1 MKKFLELL
9 LMTKSMTGYA
19 RSETQVQGVT
29 LTWEL
34 RTVNHRFLDVSFR
47 LPEEFRV
54 LESKFRETIGG
65 ELSRGKIDCTLRVRS
80 EKAVA
85 PDLVLNQD
93 LADKVIA
100 VVSRLAESV
109 PNAGAIAPMHVM
121 RWPGVVSEAE
131 RDWTPI
137 HTAAQSLLSSTL
149 ADLGEGRARE
159 GQRLETMLVQRCDE
173 IIKIVGLVQTRLPI
187 VREQIKTKMQN
198 RVQQLLAEPDT
209 DRIEQELVM
218 IAQKMDVA
226 EELDRLGS
234 HVTEVQDVLKRDEP
248 IGRRLDF
255 LMQEFNREANTLA
268 SKSQDAECTQLAVEL
283 KVLIEQMRE
292 QVQNIE

>member
-1 MKKFLELL
+1 
-9 LMTKSMTGYA
+9 MTKSMTGYA
-19 RSETQVQGVT
+19 RCETTTEGVS

-47 LPEEFRV
+47 LPEEFRL
-54 LESKFRETIGG
+54 LETKFRERIGAC
-65 ELSRGKIDCTLRVRS
+65 LSRGKIDCGLRVRS
-80 EKAVA
+80 DRVVA

-100 VVSRLAESV
+100 VT
-109 PNAGAIAPMHVM
+109 GALSKAMANPAQVDPIHIM

-131 RDWTPI
+131 RDWAPI
-137 HTAAQSLLSSTL
+137 HESALSLLDETL
-149 ADLGEGRARE
+149 SDLGAGRLRE
-159 GQRLETMLVQRCDE
+159 GQRLEAMLDQRCDD
-173 IIKIVGLVQTRLPI
+173 IVSIVAQVGARLPE
-187 VREQIKTKMQN
+187 VREQIRHKTLN
-198 RVQQLLAEPDT
+198 RVQQLVAEPDM
-209 DRIEQELVM
+209 DRIEQELVL

-226 EELDRLGS
+226 EELDRLNS
-234 HVTEVQDVLKRDEP
+234 HVAEAKDVLKRDEP

-268 SKSQDAECTQLAVEL
+268 SKSQDAQCTKLAVEL

>member
-1 MKKFLELL
+1 
-9 LMTKSMTGYA
+9 MTKSMTGYA
-19 RSETQVQGVT
+19 RSETQVDGVT
-29 LTWEL
+29 LAWEL

-54 LESKFRETIGG
+54 LESKFRESIGK
-65 ELSRGKIDCTLRVRS
+65 ELSRGKVDCTLRVRS

-100 VVSRLAESV
+100 VVSRLSKSIPDAA
-109 PNAGAIAPMHVM
+109 PIAPMHVM

-137 HTAAQSLLSSTL
+137 HAAAGALLSSTL
-149 ADLGEGRARE
+149 GDLGEGRARE
-159 GQRLETMLVQRCDE
+159 GQRLGDMLTQRCEE
-173 IIKIVGLVQTRLPI
+173 IVKIVGLVQTRLPI
-187 VREQIKTKMQN
+187 VREQIRTKMQT
-198 RVQQLLAEPDT
+198 RVQQLVADPDS
-209 DRIEQELVM
+209 DRVEQELVL

-234 HVTEVQDVLKRDEP
+234 HVAEVQAVLQRDEP